1 MKKIID
7 PVMIGPPMA
16 KSLGLIHTVPFNYE
30 ARYDYIGENKAH
42 LCDVSGKLTQQF
54 NRQIRQMQ
62 TYKMVGIDMVAQLPE
77 DSSLLDADRVVCKG
91 RIRYMQPTKGR
102 CDAMRTAYQ
111 QLREQ
116 MKGRGIDPKDN
127 KGFDFRVLPRAPS
140 NYASNATFDT
150 VALTNNSTMD
160 GVTAL
165 AMTDNVNSQFE
176 VFDSHNANVRPTITT
191 GTANFAE
198 GLRTQIGTITTP
210 TDFVLNDGEISE
222 GNPNFADTQFEEI
235 PFELAYD
242 STARRVTQWNW
253 RPDPALYVSV
263 LTGQVEIVLDEISAQ
278 GAVLPDLPGIEIDCS
293 IHIAGWKSIVRAP
306 RRRRK
311 FPNSQQKKIAKQVGG
326 VLTSKEAKALVKML
340 KKLM

>member
-1 MKKIID
+1 
-7 PVMIGPPMA
+7 MA
-16 KSLGLIHTVPFNYE
+16 KSLGLIHTVKFNYE
-30 ARYDYIGENKAH
+30 TDVGSLGINNAH

-62 TYKMVGIDMVAQLPE
+62 SYKMVGIDMVAQLPE
-77 DSSLLDADRVVCKG
+77 DVAALESDRVMCKG
-91 RIRYMQPTKGR
+91 RVRYMQPTKGR

-111 QLREQ
+111 QTREQ

-127 KGFDFRVLPRAPS
+127 KGYDFRVLPRNPANYPS
-140 NYASNATFDT
+140 NTVFDT
-150 VALTNNSTMD
+150 VALTNNSTLD
-160 GVTAL
+160 GVNAL
-165 AMTDNVNSQFE
+165 AMTDNVSAQWE
-176 VFDSHNANVRPTITT
+176 VFESHNDNVRPQITA

-198 GLRTQIGTITTP
+198 GLRTQIGTVVTP

-263 LTGQVEIVLDEISAQ
+263 LTGQVEIVLDEISAD
-278 GAVLPDLPGIEIDCS
+278 GATFPNINGIEIDIS
-293 IHIAGWKSIVRAP
+293 IHIAGWKSIVKPPKSRGML
-306 RRRRK
+306 
-311 FPNSQQKKIAKQVGG
+311 NNQQKKIARQVRSTVGG
-326 VLTSKEAKALVKML
+326 ALTTKEARTLMKLL
-340 KKLM
+340 KKMTK

>member
-7 PVMIGPPMA
+7 PLMIGPPMP
-16 KSLGLIHTVPFNYE
+16 KSLGLIHTVSFNYE
-30 ARYDYIGENKAH
+30 APVSATGTSNAH

-62 TYKMVGIDMVAQLPE
+62 TYKMVGIDLVAQLPE
-77 DSSLLDADRVVCKG
+77 SVTGLDADRVVCKG

-127 KGFDFRVLPRAPS
+127 KGFDFRVLPRAASNYPS
-140 NYASNATFDT
+140 NASGFDQ
-150 VALTNNSTMD
+150 VALTNNSTLD
-160 GVTAL
+160 GLTAL
-165 AMTDNVNSQFE
+165 AMTDNSNLQFE
-176 VFDSHNANVRPTITT
+176 VFDSHNANVRPQITA
-191 GTANFAE
+191 GTADFAT
-198 GLRTQIGTITTP
+198 GLRTQIGTLVTP

-222 GNPNFADTQFEEI
+222 GNPNFADTAFEEI

-263 LTGQVEIVLDEISAQ
+263 LTGQVEIVLDEITAA
-278 GAVLPDLPGIEIDCS
+278 GAVAPDINGIEIDCS
-293 IHIAGWKSIVRAP
+293 IHIAGWKSIVRSP

-311 FPNSQQKKIAKQVGG
+311 FSQQKKIAKQVGG